1 MSQSSP
7 KGTREFT
14 LVDADGNKWAGNVF
28 TGEHSGDIQ
37 LPSSKENGGRENG
50 ARANDS
56 AP

>member
-1 MSQSSP
+1 VSQSSP

-14 LVDADGNKWAGNVF
+14 LVDADRNKWAGNVF
-28 TGEHSGDIQ
+28 TGEHSGAIQ
-37 LPSSKENGGRENG
+37 LPSSQENGGRENG